1 MIAAL
6 GSAYLAVF
14 AAATPL
20 AVPQGRG
27 QRLADWAL
35 NRMQEL
41 NIQQLEAL
49 YSLLDDDG
57 NGKLTVHEMI
67 DLFDGINNDALL
79 IDDCDGNP
87 NPHHCEPQSHSYA
100 LRILNLQHQT
110 RCDPPR
116 RAW

>member
-1 MIAAL
+1 MKMSMIAAL

-41 NIQQLEAL
+41 NIQQVEAL
-49 YSLLDDDG
+49 YSLLDNNG
-57 NGKLTVHEMI
+57 NGRLTVNEMI
-67 DLFDGINNDALL
+67 DLLLDQQRCAVDRRLQCVGKPMLATTNTAVKVQALS
-79 IDDCDGNP
+79 IKRMC
-87 NPHHCEPQSHSYA
+87 
-100 LRILNLQHQT
+100 
-110 RCDPPR
+110 
-116 RAW
+116 